1 MCGFLGKISSSEYDF
16 SQLENANIYTICRGP
31 DIKKDTN
38 FFYKNFFHSYV
49 FNRLSILDL
58 SSKADQPMAN
68 EARDKLIM
76 FNGEIYNHEELRD
89 YLISKGCTF
98 LTSHSDTEVVLNGLS
113 LEGVDFINKLRG
125 QFSIFFL
132 DKAKNKALLIRDRLG
147 QKPLYYKLLS
157 DEIIFGSNL
166 KSLLKLSGINET
178 ISQDSLNE
186 YIKYGAISSPRT
198 IFNDINKVSPGCYI
212 EINLK
217 DENIKCIENKYW
229 DLAEKVDNK
238 PFQLEE
244 FWKIFRD
251 AVILRLN
258 ADVPVANFLSGGI
271 DSSTIVKIL
280 NETNNSLN
288 TFTVTLDNKKYDDSY
303 WAEIVSEKYN
313 TNHKSV
319 SISNYLDVENVE
331 KILTLIDEP
340 YADPSI
346 IPSFVISKEI
356 SNFYKVAISG
366 DGGDELLGGYVRTGS
381 VLENKSYFR
390 NLISKIYTLYPAI
403 FGTGNMLLRNSRD
416 FKLAY
421 KSFLEDNKL
430 LSLLDIEDKD
440 IEDNLILDEKFGKLK
455 ALFLAEYNFYLPEMM
470 MFKVDRTSMANSLEV
485 RSPFVDHLLVEY
497 VISHNLDYDS
507 KKTKK
512 ILKDYLS
519 NDFSSDFINRKKQG
533 FIFDLEKFIYTN
545 FKYIESRI
553 QKGDLKKYY
562 KLKNIKLLRLRKS
575 RINANRLWKL
585 YVVTL
590 YLDELRN

>member
-1 MCGFLGKISSSEYDF
+1 MCGFLGKISTSKYDLSE
-16 SQLENANIYTICRGP
+16 LENANIHTICRGP
-31 DIKKDTN
+31 DTKKDIN

-58 SSKADQPMAN
+58 SSRADQPMVDEVN
-68 EARDKLIM
+68 DKLIM
-76 FNGEIYNHEELRD
+76 FNGEIYNHAELRD

-98 LTSHSDTEVVLNGLS
+98 LTSHSDTEVVLQGLS
-113 LEGVDFINKLRG
+113 LEGIDFINKLRG

-132 DKAKNKALLIRDRLG
+132 DKANNKALLIRDRLG

-157 DEIIFGSNL
+157 NEIIFGSNL
-166 KSLLKLSGINET
+166 KSLLKLSGISES
-178 ISQDSLNE
+178 ISKDSLNE

-198 IFNDINKVSPGCYI
+198 IFNDINKVSPGSYI
-212 EINLK
+212 EIYLN
-217 DENIKCIENKYW
+217 DESISCIEKKYW

-251 AVILRLN
+251 AVVLRLN

-271 DSSTIVKIL
+271 DSSTIVKTL
-280 NETNNSLN
+280 NETNNPLN

-303 WAEIVSEKYN
+303 WAQIVAEKYN

-319 SISNYLDVENVE
+319 SISNYLDIESVEN
-331 KILTLIDEP
+331 ILTLIDEP

-346 IPSFVISKEI
+346 IPSFAISKEI
-356 SNFYKVAISG
+356 SNFYKVAMSG

-381 VLENKSYFR
+381 VLENKSFFR
-390 NLISKIYTLYPAI
+390 NLISKIYRIYPGI
-403 FGTGNMLLRNSRD
+403 FGTGNTLLRNSED

-421 KSFLEDNKL
+421 QSFLEDNKL
-430 LSLLDIEDKD
+430 LSLLGIEHKN
-440 IEDNLILDEKFGKLK
+440 INDNLILDENFGKLK
-455 ALFLAEYNFYLPEMM
+455 ALLLAEYNFYLPEMM

-497 VISHNLDYDS
+497 VVSHNLDYDS
-507 KKTKK
+507 KNTKK

-519 NDFSSDFINRKKQG
+519 DDFSSEFINRKKQG
-533 FIFDLEKFIYTN
+533 FIFDLEKFVYSN

-553 QKGDLKKYY
+553 TTGDLKKYY
-562 KLKNIKLLRLRKS
+562 KLKNIKYLRLRKS

-585 YVVTL
+585 YVITL